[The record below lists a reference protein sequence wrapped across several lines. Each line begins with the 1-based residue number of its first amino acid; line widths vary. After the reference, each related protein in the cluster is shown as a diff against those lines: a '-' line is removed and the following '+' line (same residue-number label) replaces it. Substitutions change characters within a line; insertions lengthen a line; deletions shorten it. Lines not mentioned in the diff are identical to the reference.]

1 MCSVHNK
8 GWLLAN
14 LFILF
19 FETQEKTKRGKM
31 FFYVF
36 ILLFSLVVCV
46 YVVVF
51 FDNPL
56 YEQWS
61 LVGTT
66 KLPTSY
72 NGVGQWFYFQVFMME
87 IDGMSFPKFEK
98 STRD

>member
-1 MCSVHNK
+1 MIVGKPFYS
-8 GWLLAN
+8 
-14 LFILF
+14 F

-56 YEQWS
+56 YDQWS

-72 NGVGQWFYFQVFMME
+72 NGVGQWFYFQV
-87 IDGMSFPKFEK
+87 GMSFSKFEK